1 MCPLM
6 AAVTY
11 IDQEQNFRTYRFET
25 IQQNGCSAGLA
36 KCLEYAYDKL
46 GLMISNLQAAR

>member
-11 IDQEQNFRTYRFET
+11 IDQEKNFKTYRFQT
-25 IQQNGCSAGLA
+25 IQENGCSKGLY
-36 KCLEYAYDKL
+36 KNLTYAYEKL
-46 GLMISNLQAAR
+46 GLMLLNSQTR

>member
-11 IDQEQNFRTYRFET
+11 IDQEKNFRTYRFET
-25 IQQNGCSAGLA
+25 IQSNGCSAGLA
-36 KCLEYAYDKL
+36 RNLEYALEKL
-46 GLMISNLQAAR
+46 ELMIANSRQN